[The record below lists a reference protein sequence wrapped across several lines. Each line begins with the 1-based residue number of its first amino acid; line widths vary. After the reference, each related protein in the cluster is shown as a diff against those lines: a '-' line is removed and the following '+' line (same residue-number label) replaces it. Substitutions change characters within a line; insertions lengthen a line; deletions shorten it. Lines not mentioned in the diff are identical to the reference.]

1 MINNIHVLQHHA
13 LSKINFNGGIQFFF
27 LFSGNRYV
35 AVLTDYLTKW
45 VEAEGIPDKSAQ
57 SVMSVFIKFVCAHG
71 VPNIL
76 ITDQGREFC
85 NEIND
90 AFCEQMGIE
99 HRVATAYHPQTC
111 GHTERFNRTL
121 CTMLANVVNPKS
133 DDWDEQI
140 PMVLFAYRTAKHD
153 STKMDPFSLV
163 YGRQARLPVE
173 LDLPVTDSSS
183 ANIEDEDLA
192 LKRRAEAFLTVSEQR
207 KIAKKRIND
216 AQKKQKKYHDRG
228 VSKERFKKGEI
239 VLLHNTRKVSRKG
252 GKLEKKWLGPYQI
265 SNVKVQKNGVCVYNL
280 NGLKGAV
287 NEGRLKKYS
296 SSDDKCTEESS
307 DDTILYYKEESQ
319 GPCKDSPEDE
329 ENKSFRTFVSSDD
342 EKPFAK
348 QTSSNS
354 EKEVRKPPENVK
366 DESNGDEDSVTCT
379 A

>member
-1 MINNIHVLQHHA
+1 MDLIGPLEET
-13 LSKINFNGGIQFFF
+13 KT
-27 LFSGNRYV
+27 GNRYV
-35 AVLTDYLTKW
+35 AVLTDYLTKR

-57 SVMSVFIKFVCAHG
+57 SVISVFIKFVCAHG

-90 AFCEQMGIE
+90 DFCERMGIE

-111 GHTERFNRTL
+111 GHTERFNKTL
-121 CTMLANVVNPKS
+121 CTMLANVVNSKN
-133 DDWDEQI
+133 DDWDERI

-153 STKMDPFSLV
+153 STKMDPFLLV

-192 LKRRAEAFLTVSEQR
+192 LKRHAEVFLT
-207 KIAKKRIND
+207 
-216 AQKKQKKYHDRG
+216 
-228 VSKERFKKGEI
+228 
-239 VLLHNTRKVSRKG
+239 
-252 GKLEKKWLGPYQI
+252 
-265 SNVKVQKNGVCVYNL
+265 
-280 NGLKGAV
+280 GAV
-287 NEGRLKKYS
+287 NEGRLKKYR

-307 DDTILYYKEESQ
+307 DDTILYYKEEYQ

-354 EKEVRKPPENVK
+354 EKENVHAHFEPVFEVECQNDGTCFRKQTYFALKNFLPEKYHQYFSKELLDASLVDNHADEEILQNTGSYKTIYVK
-366 DESNGDEDSVTCT
+366 PFTSKAYDIPGMIEMAREMDANIFNNLCDHGDIEIKAVSRSKYD
-379 A
+379 